1 MEELFQYVC
10 RELENRNVAYMV
22 SGSVAMGAYTVARYT
37 RDIDL
42 VIELAEN
49 QMDSFADM
57 FADSAKFY
65 FHRPSV
71 EEEVRRRGIFNVI
84 SQTSGF
90 KIDFIVKKETPFQQS
105 EFSRKRPGQIW
116 DIDCWIISVEDLILA
131 KLIWIQ
137 QLQSENQSKD
147 IQNLLIDN
155 PQLDAAYLR
164 KWIADLKLNTFGLY

>member
-1 MEELFQYVC
+1 
-10 RELENRNVAYMV
+10 MV

-42 VIELAEN
+42 VIELEEN
-49 QMDSFADM
+49 QLDSFATV
-57 FADSAKFY
+57 FADPAKFY

-90 KIDFIVKKETPFQQS
+90 KIDFILKKEIPFQQS
-105 EFSRKRPGQIW
+105 EFSRKRPGRIW
-116 DIDCWIISVEDLILA
+116 NIDCWIISVEDLILA

-137 QLQSENQSKD
+137 ELYSENQATD
-147 IQNLLIDN
+147 IKNLLVDN
-155 PQLDAAYLR
+155 PNLDHVYL
-164 KWIADLKLNTFGLY
+164 KIWIVELKLNTFGLY

>member
-1 MEELFQYVC
+1 MFQYVC
-10 RELENRNVAYMV
+10 RELEIRKIDYMV

-37 RDIDL
+37 RDIDV

-49 QMDSFADM
+49 QLDSFAAV
-57 FADSAKFY
+57 FADPARFY

-105 EFSRKRPGQIW
+105 EFSRRRPGQIW
-116 DIDCWIISVEDLILA
+116 DIDCWLISVEDLILA

-137 QLQSENQSKD
+137 QLYSENQSND
-147 IQNLLIDN
+147 ITNLLVDN
-155 PQLDAAYLR
+155 PGLDHLYLK
-164 KWIADLKLNTFGLY
+164 KWIVDLKLNTFGLY